1 MRNSTIGKVGVTL
14 AAALAVTLMVRFGVK
29 TGVKGH
35 YMNDYSV
42 YSATAA
48 TRQANADWLK
58 RQGANLNALYG
69 TSGALTSSTGRP
81 ILADVILRNRRAGV
95 SSNGFPYSTSN
106 SVVNSLNAYNAA
118 VSDSSK
124 FDFVISEIEPY
135 NTGDYAGFYT
145 TLRTVSDWCKAKG
158 LQSATYQGWCNE
170 ACWDSI
176 SKNCQRVFIH
186 CYKQSNAM
194 DGASQ
199 YGYISTRLGTL
210 AAKCKK
216 NNVKMQVVII
226 YSDEPSFAYSYFQSN
241 SFDQTYNNFLSTYSL
256 RSTAD
261 MKAWLIP
268 SGYMVFVSKYS
279 KQIKP

>member
-14 AAALAVTLMVRFGVK
+14 AAALAVTLVVRFGIK
-29 TGVKGH
+29 EGVKGH

-69 TSGALTSSTGRP
+69 TSGALTSSSGRP

-95 SSNGFPYSTSN
+95 RSNGFPYSTAN

-118 VSDSSK
+118 VTDSSK

-145 TLRTVSDWCKAKG
+145 TLRTVNSYCASKG
-158 LQSATYQGWCNE
+158 LQSAVYMGWPSE
-170 ACWDSI
+170 ACWDTI

-194 DGASQ
+194 DGGSQ
-199 YGYISTRLGTL
+199 YGYISTRLATL

-226 YSDEPSFAYSYFQSN
+226 YSDEPAFAYSYFQSN

-256 RSTAD
+256 RATAD